1 MPLDAL
7 AVADTWGKPSR
18 CDISL
23 LDAKVLLFAYVFE
36 DCLRAF
42 VKLNVLLHRLALF
55 DDVGEKPGLAVAC
68 EALYRVLDAAF

>member
-7 AVADTWGKPSR
+7 AVSDARLQPCLRDVV
-18 CDISL
+18 L